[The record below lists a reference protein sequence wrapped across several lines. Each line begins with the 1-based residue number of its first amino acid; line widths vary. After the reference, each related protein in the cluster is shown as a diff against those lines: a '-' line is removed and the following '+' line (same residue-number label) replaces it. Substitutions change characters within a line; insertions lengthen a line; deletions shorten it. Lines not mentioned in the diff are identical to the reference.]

1 MKKPAFGVAVAACLS
16 VLSASAADLPSRKE
30 PPPVYYPPP
39 PIFTWTGIYAG
50 LNLGGGWLDRYDY
63 GHWLAPSSASNSA
76 ASSAAPRSA
85 IIIQLTP
92 LFVVGLETDFQGS
105 SVGGGGNQGWG
116 ATRSVDWFGTVRG
129 RAGVSMLNAQLLLYG
144 TGGFAYGDL
153 RLNYGWLGSQA
164 RTGTGW
170 TAGGG
175 LEYAFLPNWSAKVE
189 YLYTNIGANY
199 DSDLHCAFHR
209 RIPAARASQYG
220 ARRRQLSLQLAPR
233 ASRPSNGRLLN
244 ANATRMSDKSPGD
257 GAFAYVAVEG
267 VARVVAAPQQLN
279 YLLWKR
285 SEKKSAARERVLHG
299 RRRH

>member
-1 MKKPAFGVAVAACLS
+1 MDIGWRPRARRTTGGVV
-16 VLSASAADLPSRKE
+16 
-30 PPPVYYPPP
+30 
-39 PIFTWTGIYAG
+39 
-50 LNLGGGWLDRYDY
+50 GGAQIGYNY
-63 GHWLAPSSASNSA
+63 
-76 ASSAAPRSA
+76 
-85 IIIQLTP
+85 QLTP

-199 DSDLHCAFHR
+199 DSIYVAPF
-209 RIPAARASQYG
+209 IVESQQRAHLNTVRAGVNY
-220 ARRRQLSLQLAPR
+220 RFNWLLAPPG
-233 ASRPSNGRLLN
+233 PSNGRLLN

-267 VARVVAAPQQLN
+267 AARVVAAPQQLN

>member
-1 MKKPAFGVAVAACLS
+1 MKKRAFGLAVAASLAG
-16 VLSASAADLPSRKE
+16 LSASAADLPSRRE
-30 PPPVYYPPP
+30 PPPVYLPPP
-39 PIFTWTGIYAG
+39 PIFTWTGIYVG
-50 LNLGGGWLDRYDY
+50 LNLGGGWLDRYDNGY
-63 GHWLAPSSASNSA
+63 WLAPSSASNTGGVVGGA
-76 ASSAAPRSA
+76 Q
-85 IIIQLTP
+85 IGYNYQLTP

-199 DSDLHCAFHR
+199 DPIYVAPFIVETR
-209 RIPAARASQYG
+209 QRAHLNTVRAGVNY
-220 ARRRQLSLQLAPR
+220 RFNWMLAP
-233 ASRPSNGRLLN
+233 SGPPM
-244 ANATRMSDKSPGD
+244 AN
-257 GAFAYVAVEG
+257 Y
-267 VARVVAAPQQLN
+267 
-279 YLLWKR
+279 
-285 SEKKSAARERVLHG
+285 
-299 RRRH
+299 

>member
-1 MKKPAFGVAVAACLS
+1 MKKRAFGVAVAACLS

-30 PPPVYYPPP
+30 PPPVYYPPA
-39 PIFTWTGIYAG
+39 PIFTWTGVYAG

-63 GHWLAPSSASNSA
+63 GHWLAPSSASNSGGVVGGA
-76 ASSAAPRSA
+76 Q
-85 IIIQLTP
+85 IGYNYQLTP

-175 LEYAFLPNWSAKVE
+175 LEYAFLPNWSAKV
-189 YLYTNIGANY
+189 
-199 DSDLHCAFHR
+199 H
-209 RIPAARASQYG
+209 Q
-220 ARRRQLSLQLAPR
+220 
-233 ASRPSNGRLLN
+233 RLMQ
-244 ANATRMSDKSPGD
+244 T
-257 GAFAYVAVEG
+257 
-267 VARVVAAPQQLN
+267 
-279 YLLWKR
+279 
-285 SEKKSAARERVLHG
+285 
-299 RRRH
+299 

>member
-1 MKKPAFGVAVAACLS
+1 MKKRAFGVAVAACLS

-63 GHWLAPSSASNSA
+63 GHWLAPSSASNSGGVVGGA
-76 ASSAAPRSA
+76 Q
-85 IIIQLTP
+85 IGYNYQFTP
-92 LFVVGLETDFQGS
+92 LFVAGLEADFQGS
-105 SVGGGGNQGWG
+105 GVGGGGNQGWG

-144 TGGFAYGDL
+144 TAGFAYGDL

-164 RTGTGW
+164 RVGTGW

-199 DSDLHCAFHR
+199 DSIYVAPF
-209 RIPAARASQYG
+209 IVESQQRAHLNTVRAGVNY
-220 ARRRQLSLQLAPR
+220 RFNWLLAP
-233 ASRPSNGRLLN
+233 
-244 ANATRMSDKSPGD
+244 PGPPM
-257 GAFAYVAVEG
+257 AAY
-267 VARVVAAPQQLN
+267 
-279 YLLWKR
+279 
-285 SEKKSAARERVLHG
+285 
-299 RRRH
+299 

>member
-1 MKKPAFGVAVAACLS
+1 MKKRAFGLAVAASLAA
-16 VLSASAADLPSRKE
+16 LSASAADLPSRRSRRRS
-30 PPPVYYPPP
+30 
-39 PIFTWTGIYAG
+39 IFRRRQSSPGPEST
-50 LNLGGGWLDRYDY
+50 
-63 GHWLAPSSASNSA
+63 SASILA
-76 ASSAAPRSA
+76 AAGSIDTTMDIGWRLRAQSNTGGVIGGAQ
-85 IIIQLTP
+85 IGYNYQVTP

-164 RTGTGW
+164 RAGTGW

-199 DSDLHCAFHR
+199 DPIYIAPF
-209 RIPAARASQYG
+209 IVETQQRAHLNTVRAGVNY
-220 ARRRQLSLQLAPR
+220 RFNWMLAPPGP
-233 ASRPSNGRLLN
+233 AM
-244 ANATRMSDKSPGD
+244 AN
-257 GAFAYVAVEG
+257 Y
-267 VARVVAAPQQLN
+267 
-279 YLLWKR
+279 
-285 SEKKSAARERVLHG
+285 
-299 RRRH
+299 